1 MQTGVE
7 RHVDLVELERALRA
21 DPLDGLARVVAQVAA
36 GLAIERDESHPRRCC
51 HSSRVEHVELVVF
64 GLLVAIAA
72 LAVLA
77 GVLRVPYPITLV
89 LGGTVIG
96 FLPGIPSV
104 ELDPDIVLLIFLPP
118 LLYGAAFFASV
129 RELRQNAR
137 AIATLAIPLVFVTM
151 AAVAVAAHEVIGLG
165 WAESFVLGAIVSPTD
180 AVAPTEIMR
189 RVGAPRRLLAI
200 VEGENLTNDWTALVL
215 YRFAV
220 AAVVSGS
227 FSLWKAGLEFIASG
241 IGGVIVGL
249 AAGWLIRQVRA
260 RLNDPPTEI
269 TISILSG
276 YVGYLPA
283 EELGLSGVIA
293 AVTTGLYMAWYT
305 PQLTTAVMRLQGV
318 AVWEILTFLLNAVL
332 FLLVGLQLPGILDDL
347 SGRSAGELVLW
358 GALASA
364 VVILV
369 RLAWMFTL
377 PYVARLIDR
386 RGARRRRRLRA
397 PERFVVGWA
406 GMRGSVSLAAA
417 LAIPLETDAGAPFPG
432 RDLIIFLAFAVIL
445 VTLVGQ
451 GLTLG
456 PLIDKLGLDD
466 DDEESHEDT
475 LARRRVAEAALER
488 LEELGEPDWISPES
502 VGRARQLFDYRQRRF
517 GALEDG
523 DGDNFED
530 RANAWRR
537 LMYDLYDAQ
546 REALLDLRNNGA
558 ISDDIRRRVERD
570 IDLEETRIEN

>member
-1 MQTGVE
+1 M
-7 RHVDLVELERALRA
+7 
-21 DPLDGLARVVAQVAA
+21 
-36 GLAIERDESHPRRCC
+36 
-51 HSSRVEHVELVVF
+51 EHVELVVF

-96 FLPGIPSV
+96 FLPGVPSV

-118 LLYGAAFFASV
+118 LLYGAAFFTSV
-129 RELRQNAR
+129 RELRRNAR

-180 AVAPTEIMR
+180 AAAPTEIMR

-241 IGGVIVGL
+241 VGGLIVGL
-249 AAGWLIRQVRA
+249 AAGMLIRQVRA
-260 RLNDPPTEI
+260 RIDDPPTEI

-283 EELGLSGVIA
+283 EELGLSGVVA
-293 AVTTGLYMAWYT
+293 AVATGLYMAWHT
-305 PQLTTAVMRLQGV
+305 PQLTTPVMRLQGV

-347 SGRSAGELVLW
+347 SGRSTGELVLW
-358 GALASA
+358 GALVST

-369 RLAWMFTL
+369 RLAWVFTL

-386 RGARRRRRLRA
+386 RASQRGGRLGA

-432 RDLIIFLAFAVIL
+432 RGLIIFLAFAVIL

-456 PLIDKLGLDD
+456 PLIDRLGLDD
-466 DDEESHEDT
+466 DGEESHEDT

-537 LMYDLYDAQ
+537 LMYDLFDAQ

-558 ISDDIRRRVERD
+558 ISDEIRRRVERD
-570 IDLEETRIEN
+570 LDLEESRLEN

>member
-1 MQTGVE
+1 
-7 RHVDLVELERALRA
+7 
-21 DPLDGLARVVAQVAA
+21 
-36 GLAIERDESHPRRCC
+36 
-51 HSSRVEHVELVVF
+51 VEHIELIVF
-64 GLLVAIAA
+64 GLLLAIAG

-77 GVLRVPYPITLV
+77 RAVGVPYPITLV
-89 LGGTVIG
+89 MGGAVIG
-96 FLPGIPSV
+96 FLPGVPTV

-118 LLYGAAFFASV
+118 LLYGAAFFTSV

-137 AIATLAIPLVFVTM
+137 SIAALAIPLVFVTM
-151 AAVAVAAHEVIGLG
+151 AAVAVVAHEVIGLD
-165 WAESFVLGAIVSPTD
+165 WAEAFVLGAIVSPTD
-180 AVAPTEIMR
+180 AIAPAEIMR

-227 FSLWKAGLEFIASG
+227 FSLWEAGLKFVVSG
-241 IGGVIVGL
+241 VGGVLLGL
-249 AAGWLIRQVRA
+249 AVGRVIREVRS
-260 RLNDPPTEI
+260 RIDDPPTEI

-276 YVGYLPA
+276 YAAYLPA

-293 AVTTGLYMAWYT
+293 AVTTGLYMGWYT
-305 PQLTTAVMRLQGV
+305 PQLTTPVMRLQGV
-318 AVWEILTFLLNAVL
+318 AIWEIMTFLLNAVL
-332 FLLVGLQLPGILDDL
+332 FLLVGLQLPGIIDDL
-347 SGRSAGELVLW
+347 SGHSAGELVLW
-358 GALASA
+358 GGLVSL
-364 VVILV
+364 VVIGV
-369 RLAWMFTL
+369 RLAWTFTV
-377 PYVARLIDR
+377 PYLTRLIDR
-386 RGARRRRRLRA
+386 RESQRARRIPADQRLA
-397 PERFVVGWA
+397 VGWA

-417 LAIPLETDAGAPFPG
+417 LAIPLQTDAGATFPE

-456 PLIDKLGLDD
+456 PLINRLGIEDD
-466 DDEESHEDT
+466 GQESHEDT
-475 LARRRVAEAALER
+475 LARRRAAEAALAR
-488 LEELGEPDWISPES
+488 LDELGEPDWISPES
-502 VGRARQLFDYRQRRF
+502 VGRARQLFDYRERRF

-523 DGDNFED
+523 ADENFEG
-530 RANAWRR
+530 RADAWRR

-546 REALLDLRNNGA
+546 RRTLLDLRNSGE